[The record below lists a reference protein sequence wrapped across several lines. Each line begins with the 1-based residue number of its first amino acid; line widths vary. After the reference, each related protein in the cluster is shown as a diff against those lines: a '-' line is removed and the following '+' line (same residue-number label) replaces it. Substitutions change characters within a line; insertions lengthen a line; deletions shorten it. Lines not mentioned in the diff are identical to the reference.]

1 MKQQSERT
9 LILAGSLFLVGLII
23 ADVLTQHLNQLELFN
38 EETKSALLVSSSN
51 HADAHPAAQKNK
63 YEKQSENKLDTRYR
77 DKVTTD
83 TANTSAS
90 GLRNSKK
97 QKTFLAEITPPPPVQ
112 SNNSANDNELPF
124 DQVGLEG
131 KYECVTSDIP
141 QTQFHLFHNALNPHG
156 RWFRHSKFGTCWI
169 PQESQKNPQWRPFLN
184 QGKWTYTNLGW
195 LWHSDYH
202 WGAYPF
208 HYGRWFHT
216 SKGWAWKPEGS
227 WSTAWVTW
235 RNASEYCGWA
245 PLPPIQKNPQHATP
259 SKEKS
264 KPNSAV
270 CSPPLSEKYFVFLP
284 KKHLLETSLDAKIL
298 NAEKARLVFQYSK
311 PADRFARGKDQR
323 IGNHGIPANRLLP
336 WMQTGLR
343 NQAAD
348 QKVSAAYQTNH
359 GPNVSS
365 PNAGRATYQK
375 RLWTQS
381 PSLQGPATPGQIPAN
396 IQSTPQGRMNN
407 MKQAE
412 QK

>member
-23 ADVLTQHLNQLELFN
+23 ADVLTQHLNQLELFK

-51 HADAHPAAQKNK
+51 HADEHPVAQKNK
-63 YEKQSENKLDTRYR
+63 YEKQSENKLDRRYR

-83 TANTSAS
+83 AANTSVS
-90 GLRNSKK
+90 GLRNPKK

-124 DQVGLEG
+124 DQVGLVG

-141 QTQFHLFHNALNPHG
+141 QTQFHLFYNALNPHG

-184 QGKWTYTNLGW
+184 KGKWTYTKLGW

-202 WGAYPF
+202 WGGYPF
-208 HYGRWFHT
+208 RYGRWFHT

-227 WSTAWVTW
+227 WSTAWVAW

-245 PLPPIQKNPQHATP
+245 PLPPIQKNPQPASP
-259 SKEKS
+259 NEEKL

-270 CSPPLSEKYFVFLP
+270 FSIPLSEKYFVFLP

-298 NAEKARLVFQYSK
+298 NAEKARLVFKYSK

-336 WMQTGLR
+336 WMQAAFR
-343 NQAAD
+343 NQTDD
-348 QKVSAAYQTNH
+348 QKVSAAYQANH
-359 GPNVSS
+359 DSNVSS
-365 PNAGRATYQK
+365 PNAGRAAYQK

-381 PSLQGPATPGQIPAN
+381 PSLQGPAPLDQIPAN

-407 MKQAE
+407 IKQAE